1 MKRIDGR
8 PKDRIDIE
16 ALKKSSAARILMS
29 DSPKSHSGAINAEDA
44 AKRWEQSLSLVTT
57 FAQIWMSNPLLAKQA
72 GRKVE
77 EFAMPLAEVQK
88 RHANDLR

>member
-1 MKRIDGR
+1 
-8 PKDRIDIE
+8 
-16 ALKKSSAARILMS
+16 MS
-29 DSPKSHSGAINAEDA
+29 DSPTAHARTINAEDA
-44 AKRWEQSLSLVTT
+44 AKRWEQSLSLATT

-77 EFAMPLAEVQK
+77 EFVMPLVEVQK